1 MHADAGM
8 GGARPARHEADAR
21 AAGQLAVGLGHVRRG
36 TLMLANHQF
45 DGGLVVQRVQHV
57 EEAFARH
64 AEDAV
69 RAVQAQGVDQRS
81 ATATAA
87 WRGNP
92 GSFGL
97 SGIRQGGIGR
107 HGVS

>member
-1 MHADAGM
+1 
-8 GGARPARHEADAR
+8 
-21 AAGQLAVGLGHVRRG
+21 
-36 TLMLANHQF
+36 MLANHQF